1 MDYKV
6 YIPPIPPKPK
16 PKKPWIICPQITIL
30 FILLLFIYQASYLL
44 PGATLLGKLLLAIYL
59 LLLLAMEIFVNL
71 AIILRNYLFYF
82 IALILSVIYAII
94 DTLLYL
100 VGTIISLT
108 KNTMRIKDKIIPII
122 YITFIDW
129 LITIVLLIYK
139 KKIRKIIDSDFDKSL
154 QDLNQQQQ
162 PLV

>member
-30 FILLLFIYQASYLL
+30 FNLLLFIYIAFYLL
-44 PGATLLGKLLLAIYL
+44 PGSTLLLKLILATYL
-59 LLLLAMEIFVNL
+59 LLLLALEIFVNL

-82 IALILSVIYAII
+82 IALILSIIYAII
-94 DTLLYL
+94 NTLFNL
-100 VGTIISLT
+100 VISIITLT
-108 KNTMRIKDKIIPII
+108 KDTTRIKDKIISII
-122 YITFIDW
+122 YITFIGW
-129 LITIVLLIYK
+129 LITIVLLIY
-139 KKIRKIIDSDFDKSL
+139 IIDSDFDKSL